1 MSAARSHTAAEL
13 SVLGGFMMGMQMSGR
28 ML

>member
-1 MSAARSHTAAEL
+1 MPAVRSNTAADS
-13 SVLGGFMMGMQMSGR
+13 SVFGGFMMGMQMSGR